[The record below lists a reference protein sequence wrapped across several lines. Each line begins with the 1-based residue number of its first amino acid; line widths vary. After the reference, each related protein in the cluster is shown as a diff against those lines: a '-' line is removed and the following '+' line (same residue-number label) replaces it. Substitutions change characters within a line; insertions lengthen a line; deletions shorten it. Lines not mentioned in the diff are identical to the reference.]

1 MTLRNARYRPAYL
14 GPLVLGLA
22 CLRAEAVDVV
32 AYTDRHH
39 PLTQTQGT
47 RVVLLDEAARLQ
59 GELSRDLPPDL
70 ATAEQRVR
78 HRLGQ
83 TPALAQQLAN
93 AYQDLLQAWHLG
105 LTHLPAVVVDHR
117 YVVYGDMNVAR
128 AVTRIERQQ
137 GRRP

>member
-1 MTLRNARYRPAYL
+1 MTHRNARYRPTCL
-14 GPLVLGLA
+14 GPLVLGLT

-39 PLTQTQGT
+39 PLTQTQGA
-47 RVVLLDEAARLQ
+47 RVVLLDEASWLQ
-59 GELSRDLPPDL
+59 GELSRDLPPNL
-70 ATAEQRVR
+70 TTAEQRVR
-78 HRLGQ
+78 HRLEQ
-83 TPALAQQLAN
+83 TPALAPQLAN

-117 YVVYGDMNVAR
+117 YVVYGDTNVAR
-128 AVTRIERQQ
+128 AVARIERQQ